1 MKIIN
6 RRLGGRLPGSTDKPL
21 GHWTRRQ
28 SAFRLLF
35 NPLVGALMIPY
46 LFLAVWIYLLEVLV
60 GATLYEYVI
69 GAVVCFALSAVFIAL
84 IARRWSKT
92 ISTLAGDTQRSIDS
106 NFRKDPDIASGYEPR
121 EIRLVRSTLRQLTAE
136 LRAAKEEKR
145 QLLRTMDSRVA
156 QATRE
161 LVMTNS
167 QLEAIA
173 RKDHLTALANRRHFE
188 HMLRQTLRGRR
199 ASDGPFCVLLADI
212 DNFKSINDNFGHAA
226 GDAVLMQVAMLLEKA
241 MRPGDL
247 VARYGGDEFV
257 SLMHC
262 APEIGMERAQ
272 EIRRTVEQW
281 EFRWEE
287 TSMHVTVSV
296 GLLEQQAWDETS
308 SDAQNL
314 LHQADTAM
322 YRAKQ
327 AGRNTIVEIR
337 A

>member
-1 MKIIN
+1 M
-6 RRLGGRLPGSTDKPL
+6 RSQP
-21 GHWTRRQ
+21 
-28 SAFRLLF
+28 AFRLLF
-35 NPLVGALMIPY
+35 NSLVGALMIPY
-46 LFLAVWIYLLEVLV
+46 LFLVVWIYRMEILV
-60 GATLYEYVI
+60 GATLYEYVL
-69 GAVVCFALSAVFIAL
+69 GAVLCFVVSTVIVGL
-84 IARRWSKT
+84 IAHRWSKT
-92 ISTLAGDTQRSIDS
+92 ITVLARDTQRSIDS
-106 NFRKDPDIASGYEPR
+106 DFHKDPDIASGYEPR
-121 EIRLVRSTLRQLTAE
+121 EIRLVRSTLRQLTGE
-136 LRAAKEEKR
+136 LRAAKDEKR
-145 QLLRTMDSRVA
+145 ELLRTMDSRVA
-156 QATRE
+156 QATRD
-161 LVMTNS
+161 LMQTNS

-173 RKDHLTALANRRHFE
+173 RRDHLTALANRRHFE

-212 DNFKSINDNFGHAA
+212 DNFKTINDNFGHAA

-287 TSMHVTVSV
+287 TSMRVTVSV
-296 GLLEQQAWDETS
+296 GLLEQQTYDDNR

-337 A
+337 S

>member
-1 MKIIN
+1 M
-6 RRLGGRLPGSTDKPL
+6 RGQP
-21 GHWTRRQ
+21 
-28 SAFRLLF
+28 AFRLLF
-35 NPLVGALMIPY
+35 NSLVGALMIPY
-46 LFLAVWIYLLEVLV
+46 LFLVVWIYRMEILV
-60 GATLYEYVI
+60 GATLYEYVL
-69 GAVVCFALSAVFIAL
+69 GAVLCFVVSTVIVGL
-84 IARRWSKT
+84 IAHRWSKT
-92 ISTLAGDTQRSIDS
+92 ITSLAHDTQRSIDS
-106 NFRKDPDIASGYEPR
+106 DFHKDPDIASGYEPR
-121 EIRLVRSTLRQLTAE
+121 EIRLVRSTLRQLTGE
-136 LRAAKEEKR
+136 LRAAKDEKR
-145 QLLRTMDSRVA
+145 ELLRTMDSRVA
-156 QATRE
+156 QATRD
-161 LVMTNS
+161 LMQTNS

-173 RKDHLTALANRRHFE
+173 RRDHLTALANRRHFE

-212 DNFKSINDNFGHAA
+212 DNFKTINDNFGHAA

-287 TSMHVTVSV
+287 TSMRVTVSV
-296 GLLEQQAWDETS
+296 GLLEQQTYDDTR

-337 A
+337 S

>member
-1 MKIIN
+1 M
-6 RRLGGRLPGSTDKPL
+6 PGIKKQSSTHSWLRAP
-21 GHWTRRQ
+21 TAYQ
-28 SAFRLLF
+28 TLF
-35 NPLVGALMIPY
+35 GATMLALTVPF
-46 LFLAVWIYLLEVLV
+46 LFIASWIYRLESQA
-60 GATLYEYVI
+60 GTTLYGFVA
-69 GAVVCFALSAVFIAL
+69 GAVIAYAFAVLTLSI
-84 IARRWSKT
+84 IARRWTSAVT
-92 ISTLAGDTQRSIDS
+92 RLARDTQRSVDS
-106 NFRKDPDIASGYEPR
+106 NFQDDPAIARSYEPG
-121 EIRLVRSTLRQLTAE
+121 EIRVIRSTLRRLTSN
-136 LRAAKEEKR
+136 LRDAREEKQ

-161 LVMTNS
+161 LMQTNS

-212 DNFKSINDNFGHAA
+212 DDFKSINDEFGHAA

-257 SLMHC
+257 ALMHC
-262 APEIGMERAQ
+262 PPEIGMERAQ
-272 EIRRTVEQW
+272 EIRRTIEQW

-287 TSMHVTVSV
+287 TNMHVTVSV
-296 GLLEQQAWDETS
+296 GLFEQLADDGDVI
-308 SDAQNL
+308 DAQSM

-322 YRAKQ
+322 YQAKQ

-337 A
+337 AH

>member
-1 MKIIN
+1 
-6 RRLGGRLPGSTDKPL
+6 LPGSNDKSL
-21 GHWTRRQ
+21 GSWVRSQ
-28 SAFRLLF
+28 PAFRLLF
-35 NPLVGALMIPY
+35 NSLVGALMIPY
-46 LFLAVWIYLLEVLV
+46 LFLAAWIYRLEILV

-69 GAVVCFALSAVFIAL
+69 GAVFCFAISALFVGL
-84 IARRWSKT
+84 IARRWSRT
-92 ISTLAGDTQRSIDS
+92 ITILARDTQRSIDS
-106 NFRKDPDIASGYEPR
+106 DFHKDPDIASSYEPR
-121 EIRLVRSTLRQLTAE
+121 EIRLIRSTLRQLTAE
-136 LRAAKEEKR
+136 LRAAKDEKR
-145 QLLRTMDSRVA
+145 ELLRTMDSRVA
-156 QATRE
+156 QATRD
-161 LVMTNS
+161 LLQTNS

-173 RKDHLTALANRRHFE
+173 RRDHLTALANRRHFE

-212 DNFKSINDNFGHAA
+212 DNFKTINDNFGHAA

-287 TSMHVTVSV
+287 TSMRVTVSV
-296 GLLEQQAWDETS
+296 GLLEQQSYDES
-308 SDAQNL
+308 RSDAQNL

-337 A
+337 S

>member
-1 MKIIN
+1 M
-6 RRLGGRLPGSTDKPL
+6 PGSNDKSL
-21 GHWTRRQ
+21 GSWMRSQ
-28 SAFRLLF
+28 PAFRLLF
-35 NPLVGALMIPY
+35 NSLVGALMIPY
-46 LFLAVWIYLLEVLV
+46 LFLVVWIYRMEILV
-60 GATLYEYVI
+60 GATLYEYVL
-69 GAVVCFALSAVFIAL
+69 GAVLCFVVSTVIVGL
-84 IARRWSKT
+84 IAHRWSKT
-92 ISTLAGDTQRSIDS
+92 ITVLARDTQRSIDS
-106 NFRKDPDIASGYEPR
+106 DFHKDPDIASGYEPR
-121 EIRLVRSTLRQLTAE
+121 EIRLVRSTLRQLTGE
-136 LRAAKEEKR
+136 LRAAKDEKR
-145 QLLRTMDSRVA
+145 ELLRTMDSRVA
-156 QATRE
+156 QATRD
-161 LVMTNS
+161 LMQTNS

-173 RKDHLTALANRRHFE
+173 RRDHLTALANRRHFE

-212 DNFKSINDNFGHAA
+212 DNFKTINDNFGHAA

-287 TSMHVTVSV
+287 TSMRVTVSV
-296 GLLEQQAWDETS
+296 GLLEQQTYDDTR

-337 A
+337 S

>member
-1 MKIIN
+1 
-6 RRLGGRLPGSTDKPL
+6 LPGSNEKSL
-21 GHWTRRQ
+21 
-28 SAFRLLF
+28 SAWVRNQPARRLLF
-35 NPLVGALMIPY
+35 NSLIAALIVPY
-46 LFLAVWIYLLEVLV
+46 IFLAAWIYRLEVLV
-60 GATLYEYVI
+60 GTALWEYVV
-69 GAVVCFALSAVFIAL
+69 GAVLCFAFSGLIVSMIARKWSNTIAL
-84 IARRWSKT
+84 
-92 ISTLAGDTQRSIDS
+92 LAQDTQRSIES
-106 NFRKDPDIASGYEPR
+106 EFCKDPEIASAYEPK
-121 EIRLVRSTLRQLTAE
+121 EIRLIRSTLRRLTGE
-136 LRAAKEEKR
+136 LRTAKDEKR

-156 QATRE
+156 QATRD
-161 LVMTNS
+161 LMQTNS

-212 DNFKSINDNFGHAA
+212 DNFKTINDNYGHAA

-272 EIRRTVEQW
+272 EIRRTIEQW

-287 TSMHVTVSV
+287 TNMRVTISV
-296 GLLEQQAWDETS
+296 GLLEQLTYDDNLF
-308 SDAQNL
+308 DADNL
-314 LHQADTAM
+314 LHQADSAM

-337 A
+337 S

>member
-1 MKIIN
+1 M
-6 RRLGGRLPGSTDKPL
+6 PGS
-21 GHWTRRQ
+21 RRKSVFYSWLRGQ
-28 SAFRLLF
+28 TAYHILFGTLL
-35 NPLVGALMIPY
+35 GALTVPF
-46 LFLAVWIYLLEVLV
+46 LFLAFWIYRLESQI
-60 GATLYEYVI
+60 GSTLYEYVV
-69 GAVVCFALSAVFIAL
+69 GAIFTYLVAAIAMSI
-84 IARRWSKT
+84 IARRWT
-92 ISTLAGDTQRSIDS
+92 RAITRLAQDTQRAADS
-106 NFRKDPDIASGYEPR
+106 DFKNDPVIASRYEPS
-121 EIRLVRSTLRQLTAE
+121 EIRIIRSALRRLTGN
-136 LRAAKEEKR
+136 LRFAREEKQ

-156 QATRE
+156 QATRD
-161 LVMTNS
+161 LMQTNS

-212 DNFKSINDNFGHAA
+212 DNFKIINDNFGHAA

-272 EIRRTVEQW
+272 EIRKTIEQW
-281 EFRWEE
+281 EFRWED
-287 TSMHVTVSV
+287 TNMHVTVSV
-296 GLLEQQAWDETS
+296 GLFEQMGENEDLI
-308 SDAQNL
+308 DAQTM
-314 LHQADTAM
+314 LHQVDTAM

-337 A
+337 V

>member
-1 MKIIN
+1 M
-6 RRLGGRLPGSTDKPL
+6 PGSNDKPVES
-21 GHWTRRQ
+21 WTRSQ
-28 SAFRLLF
+28 PAFRLLF
-35 NPLVGALMIPY
+35 NSLVGALMIPY
-46 LFLAVWIYLLEVLV
+46 LFLAVWIYRMEILV
-60 GATLYEYVI
+60 GATLYEYVL
-69 GAVVCFALSAVFIAL
+69 GAVLCFVVSAIIVGL

-92 ISTLAGDTQRSIDS
+92 ITVLARDTQRSIDS
-106 NFRKDPDIASGYEPR
+106 DFHRDPDIASSYEPR

-136 LRAAKEEKR
+136 LRAAKDEKR
-145 QLLRTMDSRVA
+145 ELLRTMDSRVA
-156 QATRE
+156 QATRD
-161 LVMTNS
+161 LLQTNS

-173 RKDHLTALANRRHFE
+173 RRDHLTALANRRHFE

-212 DNFKSINDNFGHAA
+212 DNFKTINDNFGHAA

-287 TSMHVTVSV
+287 TSMRVTVSV
-296 GLLEQQAWDETS
+296 GLLEQQTYDDTR
-308 SDAQNL
+308 SDAENL

-337 A
+337 S

>member
-1 MKIIN
+1 M
-6 RRLGGRLPGSTDKPL
+6 PGSNEKSL
-21 GHWTRRQ
+21 
-28 SAFRLLF
+28 SAWVRNQPARRLLF
-35 NPLVGALMIPY
+35 NSLIAALIVPY
-46 LFLAVWIYLLEVLV
+46 IFLAAWIYRLEVLV
-60 GATLYEYVI
+60 GTALWEYVV
-69 GAVVCFALSAVFIAL
+69 GAVLCFAFSGLIVSMIARKWSNTIAL
-84 IARRWSKT
+84 
-92 ISTLAGDTQRSIDS
+92 LAQDTQRSIES
-106 NFRKDPDIASGYEPR
+106 EFRKDPEIASAYEPK
-121 EIRLVRSTLRQLTAE
+121 EIRLIRSTLRRLTGE
-136 LRAAKEEKR
+136 LRTAKDEKR

-156 QATRE
+156 QATRD
-161 LVMTNS
+161 LMQTNS

-212 DNFKSINDNFGHAA
+212 DNFKTINDNYGHAA

-272 EIRRTVEQW
+272 EIRRTIEQW

-287 TSMHVTVSV
+287 TNMRVTISV
-296 GLLEQQAWDETS
+296 GLLEQLTYDDNLF
-308 SDAQNL
+308 DADNL
-314 LHQADTAM
+314 LHQADSAM

-337 A
+337 S

>member
-1 MKIIN
+1 M
-6 RRLGGRLPGSTDKPL
+6 PGNTDKPL
-21 GHWTRRQ
+21 EPWMRRQ
-28 SAFRLLF
+28 PAFRLLF
-35 NPLVGALMIPY
+35 NSLVGALLIPY
-46 LFLAVWIYLLEVLV
+46 IFLAVWIYRLEILV
-60 GATLYEYVI
+60 GATLYEYVV
-69 GAVVCFALSAVFIAL
+69 GAILCFVVSAMIVAMIAH
-84 IARRWSKT
+84 RWSRT
-92 ISTLAGDTQRSIDS
+92 IAVLARDTQRSIDS
-106 NFRKDPDIASGYEPR
+106 DFRKDPEIASGYEPK
-121 EIRLVRSTLRQLTAE
+121 EIRLVRSALRQLTAE
-136 LRAAKEEKR
+136 LRTANEEKR

-161 LVMTNS
+161 LIQTNS

-212 DNFKSINDNFGHAA
+212 DNFKTINDNYGHAA

-272 EIRRTVEQW
+272 EIRHTIEQW

-296 GLLEQQAWDETS
+296 GLLEQQTYDETS
-308 SDAQNL
+308 SDAQIL

-337 A
+337 PNS

>member
-6 RRLGGRLPGSTDKPL
+6 RRLGGRLPGSTDKSL
-21 GHWTRRQ
+21 GSRKRGQ
-28 SAFRLLF
+28 PAFRLLF
-35 NPLVGALMIPY
+35 NSLVGALMIPY
-46 LFLAVWIYLLEVLV
+46 LFLAVWIYRLENFV
-60 GATLYEYVI
+60 GATLYQYVG
-69 GAVVCFALSAVFIAL
+69 GAVLCFALSAVFIAL

-92 ISTLAGDTQRSIDS
+92 ISGLARDTQRSIDS

-145 QLLRTMDSRVA
+145 QLMRTMDSRVT

-161 LVMTNS
+161 LMQTNS

-212 DNFKSINDNFGHAA
+212 DNFKTINDNYGHAA

-272 EIRRTVEQW
+272 EIRRTIEQW

-287 TSMHVTVSV
+287 TNMHVTVSV
-296 GLLEQQAWDETS
+296 GLLEQQAWDDAA

-327 AGRNTIVEIR
+327 AGRNTIIEIR
-337 A
+337 G

>member
-1 MKIIN
+1 MPGNN
-6 RRLGGRLPGSTDKPL
+6 RKSGFNLWLRG
-21 GHWTRRQ
+21 Q
-28 SAFRLLF
+28 SAYRALFSSLL
-35 NPLVGALMIPY
+35 GALAIPF
-46 LFLAVWIYLLEVLV
+46 LFLAAWIYRLEVV
-60 GATLYEYVI
+60 AGSTLYEYVA
-69 GAVVCFALSAVFIAL
+69 GALFCFLLAATIMAL
-84 IARRWSKT
+84 IAKKWTRAIT
-92 ISTLAGDTQRSIDS
+92 TLARDTELSARSDFK
-106 NFRKDPDIASGYEPR
+106 NDPAIASSYEAR
-121 EIRLVRSTLRQLTAE
+121 EIRLIRSTLRQLTGE
-136 LRAAKEEKR
+136 LRSAKQEKQ
-145 QLLRTMDSRVA
+145 QLLRTMDSRVT
-156 QATRE
+156 QATRD
-161 LVMTNS
+161 LMQTNS

-188 HMLRQTLRGRR
+188 HKLRQTIRGRR

-212 DNFKSINDNFGHAA
+212 DNFKAINDKFGHAA

-272 EIRRTVEQW
+272 EICRTIEQW

-287 TSMHVTVSV
+287 SNMRVTVSV
-296 GLLEQQAWDETS
+296 GLFEQLSYDDT
-308 SDAQNL
+308 DAVTM

-322 YRAKQ
+322 YQAKQ

>member
-1 MKIIN
+1 MPGTNDKS
-6 RRLGGRLPGSTDKPL
+6 LGSWIRN
-21 GHWTRRQ
+21 H

-35 NPLVGALMIPY
+35 NSLIGALIVPY
-46 LFLAVWIYLLEVLV
+46 FFIAAWLYRLEILV
-60 GATLYEYVI
+60 GATLWEYVV
-69 GAVVCFALSAVFIAL
+69 GAFLCFALSAVIVAM

-92 ISTLAGDTQRSIDS
+92 IGILARDTQRSVDS
-106 NFRKDPDIASGYEPR
+106 DFHKDPEIASGYEPR
-121 EIRLVRSTLRQLTAE
+121 EIRLVRSTLRRLTAE
-136 LRAAKEEKR
+136 LRTAKEEKR

-156 QATRE
+156 QATRD
-161 LVMTNS
+161 LLQTNS

-188 HMLRQTLRGRR
+188 HMLQQTLRGRR

-212 DNFKSINDNFGHAA
+212 DNFKTINDNYGHAA

-272 EIRRTVEQW
+272 EIRRTIEKW
-281 EFRWEE
+281 DFHWEE
-287 TSMHVTVSV
+287 TSMRVTVSV
-296 GLLEQQAWDETS
+296 GLLEQQAYDETTF
-308 SDAQNL
+308 DANNL

-337 A
+337 T

>member
-1 MKIIN
+1 M
-6 RRLGGRLPGSTDKPL
+6 PGSNRKTGVKL
-21 GHWTRRQ
+21 WLRGQ
-28 SAFRLLF
+28 SAYRLLF
-35 NPLVGALMIPY
+35 SSLLGALTIPF
-46 LFLAVWIYLLEVLV
+46 LFLATWIYRLEVQA
-60 GATLYEYVI
+60 GSTLYEYVI
-69 GAVVCFALSAVFIAL
+69 G
-84 IARRWSKT
+84 
-92 ISTLAGDTQRSIDS
+92 TLASFIVASIIFAMIAKRWTREISNLARDAHRAANS
-106 NFRKDPDIASGYEPR
+106 NFKNDPAIANTYESR
-121 EIRLVRSTLRQLTAE
+121 EIRLTRSALRQLSTE
-136 LRAAKEEKR
+136 LRSAKQEKH

-156 QATRE
+156 QATRD
-161 LVMTNS
+161 LMQTNS

-199 ASDGPFCVLLADI
+199 TSDGPFCVLLADI
-212 DNFKSINDNFGHAA
+212 DNFKSINDEFGHAA

-262 APEIGMERAQ
+262 LPEIGMERAQ

-281 EFRWEE
+281 KFRWEE
-287 TSMHVTVSV
+287 TNMHVTISV
-296 GLLEQQAWDETS
+296 GLFEQLSYDDT
-308 SDAQNL
+308 DALTL

>member
-1 MKIIN
+1 M
-6 RRLGGRLPGSTDKPL
+6 PGSNRKSVL
-21 GHWTRRQ
+21 NSWLRKQ
-28 SAFRLLF
+28 SAFPLLF
-35 NPLVGALMIPY
+35 SALLGAVAIPF
-46 LFLAVWIYLLEVLV
+46 LFLAFWIYRLEEQV
-60 GATLYEYVI
+60 GTTLYEYVV
-69 GAVVCFALSAVFIAL
+69 GATVSFLAATVVLAFIARKWSRA
-84 IARRWSKT
+84 IAR
-92 ISTLAGDTQRSIDS
+92 LAHDTQLSRESDFNSDPAIAID
-106 NFRKDPDIASGYEPR
+106 YEPR
-121 EIRLVRSTLRQLTAE
+121 EIRYIRSTLRHLTGS
-136 LRAAKEEKR
+136 LRAARQEKR

-156 QATRE
+156 QATRD
-161 LVMTNS
+161 LMQTNS

-212 DNFKSINDNFGHAA
+212 DNFKTINDNFGHAA

-262 APEIGMERAQ
+262 APEIGVERAQ
-272 EIRRTVEQW
+272 EIRQAVEQW

-287 TSMHVTVSV
+287 KNMRVTISV
-296 GLLEQQAWDETS
+296 GLFEQLSYDDT
-308 SDAQNL
+308 DAQTL

>member
-1 MKIIN
+1 M
-6 RRLGGRLPGSTDKPL
+6 
-21 GHWTRRQ
+21 RRQ

-35 NPLVGALMIPY
+35 NSLVGALMIPY
-46 LFLAVWIYLLEVLV
+46 LFLVAWIYRLEILV

-69 GAVVCFALSAVFIAL
+69 GAVLCFAISAVIIGL

-92 ISTLAGDTQRSIDS
+92 VAVLARDTQRSVDS
-106 NFRKDPDIASGYEPR
+106 GFRKDPDIASSYEPR

-136 LRAAKEEKR
+136 LRAAKDEKR

-161 LVMTNS
+161 LMQTNS

-199 ASDGPFCVLLADI
+199 ASDGPFCVLLADV
-212 DNFKSINDNFGHAA
+212 DNFKTINDNYGHAA

-287 TSMHVTVSV
+287 TNMHVTVSV
-296 GLLEQQAWDETS
+296 GLLEQQSYDENST
-308 SDAQNL
+308 DAQIL

>member
-1 MKIIN
+1 LTGNIA
-6 RRLGGRLPGSTDKPL
+6 T
-21 GHWTRRQ
+21 Q
-28 SAFRLLF
+28 SAVRSWLRARSAYELLF
-35 NPLVGALMIPY
+35 STMMVALTVPF
-46 LFLAVWIYLLEVLV
+46 LFVAFWIYRLEALV
-60 GATLYEYVI
+60 GATLYAYV
-69 GAVVCFALSAVFIAL
+69 GGTLVCYAVSAICMSL
-84 IARRWSKT
+84 IARFWTRNVT
-92 ISTLAGDTQRSIDS
+92 RLAQDTQRCADS
-106 NFRKDPDIASGYEPR
+106 NFHDDPAIARSYEPK
-121 EIRLVRSTLRQLTAE
+121 EIRVVRSTLRRLTGM
-136 LRAAKEEKR
+136 LRDAREEKQ

-156 QATRE
+156 QATRD
-161 LVMTNS
+161 LMQTNS

-212 DNFKSINDNFGHAA
+212 DGFKQINDSFGHAA

-257 SLMHC
+257 ALMHC

-272 EIRRTVEQW
+272 EIRRTIEQW
-281 EFRWEE
+281 EFRWED
-287 TSMHVTVSV
+287 SNMHVTVSV
-296 GLLEQQAWDETS
+296 GLFEQMPSGSDII
-308 SDAQNL
+308 DAQSM

-337 A
+337 AH

>member
-1 MKIIN
+1 M
-6 RRLGGRLPGSTDKPL
+6 
-21 GHWTRRQ
+21 RRQ

-35 NPLVGALMIPY
+35 NSLIAALMIPY
-46 LFLAVWIYLLEVLV
+46 LFLAAWIYRLEILV

-69 GAVVCFALSAVFIAL
+69 GSVLCFAVSVIIVGLV
-84 IARRWSKT
+84 ARRWSKS
-92 ISTLAGDTQRSIDS
+92 IAVLARDTQRSIDS
-106 NFRKDPDIASGYEPR
+106 DFRKDPDIASSYEPK

-136 LRAAKEEKR
+136 LRAAKDEKR

-156 QATRE
+156 QATRD
-161 LVMTNS
+161 LMQTNS

-212 DNFKSINDNFGHAA
+212 DNFKIINDNFGHAA

-287 TSMHVTVSV
+287 TNMRVTVSV
-296 GLLEQQAWDETS
+296 GLLEQQAYDETTS
-308 SDAQNL
+308 NAQNL

>member
-1 MKIIN
+1 M
-6 RRLGGRLPGSTDKPL
+6 PGSNDKPL
-21 GHWTRRQ
+21 GSWVRSQ
-28 SAFRLLF
+28 PAFRLLF
-35 NPLVGALMIPY
+35 NSLVGALMIPY
-46 LFLAVWIYLLEVLV
+46 LFLAVWIYRLEILI

-69 GAVVCFALSAVFIAL
+69 GAVLCFAVSAFVVGL

-92 ISTLAGDTQRSIDS
+92 ITILARDTQRSIDS
-106 NFRKDPDIASGYEPR
+106 DFHKDPDIASSYEPR
-121 EIRLVRSTLRQLTAE
+121 EIRLIRSTLRQLTSE
-136 LRAAKEEKR
+136 LRAAKDEIRE
-145 QLLRTMDSRVA
+145 LLRTMDSRVA
-156 QATRE
+156 QATRD
-161 LVMTNS
+161 LLQTNS

-173 RKDHLTALANRRHFE
+173 RRDHLTALANSRHFE

-212 DNFKSINDNFGHAA
+212 DNFKIINDNFGHAA

-287 TSMHVTVSV
+287 TSMRVTVSV
-296 GLLEQQAWDETS
+296 GLLEQQSYDES
-308 SDAQNL
+308 RSDAQNL

-337 A
+337 S

>member
-1 MKIIN
+1 
-6 RRLGGRLPGSTDKPL
+6 
-21 GHWTRRQ
+21 
-28 SAFRLLF
+28 
-35 NPLVGALMIPY
+35 MIPY
-46 LFLAVWIYLLEVLV
+46 LFLAAWIYRLEILV

-69 GAVVCFALSAVFIAL
+69 GAVFCFAISALFVGL
-84 IARRWSKT
+84 IARRWSRT
-92 ISTLAGDTQRSIDS
+92 ITILARDTQRSIDS
-106 NFRKDPDIASGYEPR
+106 DFHKDPDIASSYEPR
-121 EIRLVRSTLRQLTAE
+121 EIRLIRSTLRQLTAE
-136 LRAAKEEKR
+136 LRAAKDEKR
-145 QLLRTMDSRVA
+145 ELLRTMDSRVA
-156 QATRE
+156 QATRD
-161 LVMTNS
+161 LLQTNS

-173 RKDHLTALANRRHFE
+173 RRDHLTALANRRHFE

-212 DNFKSINDNFGHAA
+212 DNFKTINDNFGHAA

-287 TSMHVTVSV
+287 TSMRVTVSV
-296 GLLEQQAWDETS
+296 GLLEQQSYDES
-308 SDAQNL
+308 RSDAQNL

-337 A
+337 S

>member
-1 MKIIN
+1 M
-6 RRLGGRLPGSTDKPL
+6 PGSSNKPL
-21 GHWTRRQ
+21 FLSWIRTQ
-28 SAFRLLF
+28 TAYRLLF
-35 NPLVGALMIPY
+35 SSLLGALAIPF
-46 LFLAVWIYLLEVLV
+46 LFLAAWIYRLEIQV
-60 GATLYEYVI
+60 GTSLYEYVL
-69 GAVVCFALSAVFIAL
+69 GTLLCFLISVIFAGIIAHRWSRAIAL
-84 IARRWSKT
+84 LAR
-92 ISTLAGDTQRSIDS
+92 DTQRSADS
-106 NFRKDPDIASGYEPR
+106 DYRNDPAIASAYEPK
-121 EIRLVRSTLRQLTAE
+121 EIRLIRSTLRQLTGK
-136 LRAAKEEKR
+136 LRKANEEKR

-161 LVMTNS
+161 LMQTNS

-199 ASDGPFCVLLADI
+199 SSDGPFCVLLADI
-212 DNFKSINDNFGHAA
+212 DNFKTINDNFGHAA

-272 EIRRTVEQW
+272 EIRKTIEQW

-287 TSMHVTVSV
+287 TNMRVTVSV
-296 GLLEQQAWDETS
+296 GLFEQLSNGDNDI
-308 SDAQNL
+308 DALNM

>member
-1 MKIIN
+1 M
-6 RRLGGRLPGSTDKPL
+6 RSQP
-21 GHWTRRQ
+21 
-28 SAFRLLF
+28 AFRLLF
-35 NPLVGALMIPY
+35 NSLVGALMIPY
-46 LFLAVWIYLLEVLV
+46 LFLAVWIYRMEILA
-60 GATLYEYVI
+60 GATLYEYVL
-69 GAVVCFALSAVFIAL
+69 GAVLCFVVSAVIVGL
-84 IARRWSKT
+84 IAHRWSKT
-92 ISTLAGDTQRSIDS
+92 ITSLAHDTQRSIDS
-106 NFRKDPDIASGYEPR
+106 DFHKDPDIASGYEPR
-121 EIRLVRSTLRQLTAE
+121 EIRLVRSTLRQLTGE
-136 LRAAKEEKR
+136 LRAAKDEKR
-145 QLLRTMDSRVA
+145 ELLRTMDSRVA
-156 QATRE
+156 QATRD
-161 LVMTNS
+161 LMQTNS

-173 RKDHLTALANRRHFE
+173 RRDHLTALANRRHFE

-212 DNFKSINDNFGHAA
+212 DNFKTINDNFGHAA

-287 TSMHVTVSV
+287 TSMRVTVSV
-296 GLLEQQAWDETS
+296 GLLEQQTYDDTR

-337 A
+337 S

>member
-1 MKIIN
+1 M
-6 RRLGGRLPGSTDKPL
+6 
-21 GHWTRRQ
+21 RRQ

-35 NPLVGALMIPY
+35 NSLIAALMIPY
-46 LFLAVWIYLLEVLV
+46 LFLAAWIYRLEILV

-69 GAVVCFALSAVFIAL
+69 GSVLCFAVSVIIVGLV
-84 IARRWSKT
+84 ARRWSKS
-92 ISTLAGDTQRSIDS
+92 IAVLARDTQRSIDS
-106 NFRKDPDIASGYEPR
+106 DFRKDPDIASSYEPK

-136 LRAAKEEKR
+136 LRAAKDEKR

-156 QATRE
+156 QATRD
-161 LVMTNS
+161 LMQTNS

-212 DNFKSINDNFGHAA
+212 DNFKIINDNFGHAA

-287 TSMHVTVSV
+287 TNMRVTVSV
-296 GLLEQQAWDETS
+296 GLLEQQAYDETT

>member
-1 MKIIN
+1 
-6 RRLGGRLPGSTDKPL
+6 
-21 GHWTRRQ
+21 
-28 SAFRLLF
+28 
-35 NPLVGALMIPY
+35 MIPY
-46 LFLAVWIYLLEVLV
+46 LFLAVWIYRLEMLV
-60 GATLYEYVI
+60 GTTLYEYVI
-69 GAVVCFALSAVFIAL
+69 GAVLCFAVSTFIVGL
-84 IARRWSKT
+84 IASRWSKT
-92 ISTLAGDTQRSIDS
+92 ITTLARDTQRSIDS
-106 NFRKDPDIASGYEPR
+106 DFCRDPDIASSYEPR
-121 EIRLVRSTLRQLTAE
+121 EIRLIRSTLRQLTAE
-136 LRAAKEEKR
+136 LRAAKNEKR
-145 QLLRTMDSRVA
+145 ELLRTMDSRVA
-156 QATRE
+156 QATRD
-161 LVMTNS
+161 LIQTNS

-173 RKDHLTALANRRHFE
+173 RRDHLTALANRRHFE

-212 DNFKSINDNFGHAA
+212 DNFKTINDNFGHAA

-287 TSMHVTVSV
+287 TSMRVTVSV
-296 GLLEQQAWDETS
+296 GLLEQLAYDENR

-337 A
+337 S

>member
-1 MKIIN
+1 M
-6 RRLGGRLPGSTDKPL
+6 PGSKDKPL
-21 GHWTRRQ
+21 GSLMRRQ
-28 SAFRLLF
+28 SAFQLLF
-35 NPLVGALMIPY
+35 NSLIGALMIPY
-46 LFLAVWIYLLEVLV
+46 LFMATWIYRLEILV

-69 GAVVCFALSAVFIAL
+69 GAVLSFLVSAIFVGL
-84 IARRWSKT
+84 IARRWSRT
-92 ISTLAGDTQRSIDS
+92 IDVLARDTQRSIDS
-106 NFRKDPDIASGYEPR
+106 DFRKDPDIASGYEPR

-136 LRAAKEEKR
+136 LRAAKDEKR

-156 QATRE
+156 QATRD
-161 LVMTNS
+161 LIQTNS

-212 DNFKSINDNFGHAA
+212 DNFKTINDNFGHAA

-281 EFRWEE
+281 EFHWEE

-296 GLLEQQAWDETS
+296 GLLEQLSWNETS
-308 SDAQNL
+308 SDAENL

-337 A
+337 S

>member
-1 MKIIN
+1 M
-6 RRLGGRLPGSTDKPL
+6 PGSTDKSP
-21 GHWTRRQ
+21 GSWKRRQ
-28 SAFRLLF
+28 PAFRLLF
-35 NPLVGALMIPY
+35 NSLVGALMIPY
-46 LFLAVWIYLLEVLV
+46 LFLAVWIYRLEIL
-60 GATLYEYVI
+60 GGTTLYQYVI
-69 GAVVCFALSAVFIAL
+69 GTTLCFALSAILVAL
-84 IARRWSKT
+84 IARRWSKA
-92 ISTLAGDTQRSIDS
+92 ISGLARDTQRSIDS
-106 NFRKDPDIASGYEPR
+106 SFRKDPEIASGYEPR
-121 EIRLVRSTLRQLTAE
+121 ELRLVRSTLRQLTAE
-136 LRAAKEEKR
+136 LRAAREEKR
-145 QLLRTMDSRVA
+145 QLLRTMDSRVT

-161 LVMTNS
+161 LMQTNS

-212 DNFKSINDNFGHAA
+212 DNFKTINDNYGHAA

-272 EIRRTVEQW
+272 EIRQTIEQW

-287 TSMHVTVSV
+287 TNMHVTVSV
-296 GLLEQQAWDETS
+296 GLLEQHAWDEAV

-337 A
+337 G